1 MHIAVDV
8 KTKKLLAI
16 EITDEGWKN
25 VETLSKE
32 SKKEHWAAET
42 FLSGV
47 KRIFGETTKT
57 KTKEPFTNCSTKQQK
72 INFYKKSQLYILL
85 NQL

>member
-1 MHIAVDV
+1 MKGWIKVHIAVDV

-32 SKKEHWAAET
+32 SKKEHW
-42 FLSGV
+42 
-47 KRIFGETTKT
+47 K
-57 KTKEPFTNCSTKQQK
+57 
-72 INFYKKSQLYILL
+72 
-85 NQL
+85 